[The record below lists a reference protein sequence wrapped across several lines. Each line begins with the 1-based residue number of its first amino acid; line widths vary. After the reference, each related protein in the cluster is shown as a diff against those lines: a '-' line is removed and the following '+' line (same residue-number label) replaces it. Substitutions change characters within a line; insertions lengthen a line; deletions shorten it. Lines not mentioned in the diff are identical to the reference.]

1 MLVYVSN
8 YFSTFSFFK
17 QAFAFFV
24 YFSVSMFVYVVRP
37 EGLKYELCK
46 NGTLIEDGSGLC
58 MTYPE
63 NITLETGDESTTPL
77 IFLDLTSQTM
87 SPLEGRL
94 ILQRPTQ

>member
-1 MLVYVSN
+1 MYCFNLISIY
-8 YFSTFSFFK
+8 YSFFR
-17 QAFAFFV
+17 QAFTFFV
-24 YFSVSMFVYVVRP
+24 YFCLAMFVYVVRP
-37 EGLKYELCK
+37 EGFKYELCK

-94 ILQRPTQ
+94 I